1 MDDPKKEKERMDYY
15 ANLTDIF
22 FDLKYE
28 KLSLEEPIKENWP
41 VFENLIESL
50 GKENLLKM
58 LNAFKMS
65 VLDEH
70 LKKETDKLTLNT
82 VLSKYENIKKFIEN
96 K

>member
-28 KLSLEEPIKENWP
+28 KLSLDEPIKENWP

-58 LNAFKMS
+58 LNAFKIS

-82 VLSKYENIKKFIEN
+82 VLSKYENIKKFIED

>member
-58 LNAFKMS
+58 LNAFKIS

-82 VLSKYENIKKFIEN
+82 VLSKYGGVKKFIED

>member
-58 LNAFKMS
+58 LNAFKIS

-82 VLSKYENIKKFIEN
+82 VLSKYENIKKFIED

>member
-28 KLSLEEPIKENWP
+28 KLSLDEPIKENWP

-58 LNAFKMS
+58 LNAFKIS
-65 VLDEH
+65 VLEEH

-82 VLSKYENIKKFIEN
+82 VLSKYENIKKFIED